1 MADALKL
8 AFVLSAT
15 DKMSRVINDAVN
27 KSTGKLTAFE
37 RNTSRIGKSMMSVG
51 GIMVGAGVAVGAAT
65 LGIAKSAAAYGDE
78 VWKASQSTGMA
89 VEDYQKLAYAARY
102 SNVEQTELNAA
113 MIRLNK
119 RLADTAAGSKTAGQV
134 FKKLGINIRN
144 TAGKLRAPNEV
155 FAELAGKFAGMKD
168 GAQKTAL
175 AYELFGKSGANLIPL
190 LNSGAKG
197 LEDMGAEAARM
208 GFVMNTEAAKA
219 SEQFNDNLSR
229 VTDSA
234 KGLMFQL
241 GTVLIPVLDTL
252 AQKITGAVQKVT
264 DWVREN
270 PNLANSIGAVLI
282 GLTTLL
288 GVIGGVS
295 VMVGAVVFTV
305 GKFAAAWRGVMTA
318 ISVGKALFAAASNG
332 MLIFRVQYAAL
343 VVWQKLAAVAQWLF
357 NSALYACPVV
367 WIIAAIMAVIGAV
380 YLLVKHWD
388 KVSAFFVGLW
398 DGIKKVFASAWNW
411 IKNLF
416 TGLNP
421 VGWFSGIWESVATW
435 FGSLWDGVKNV
446 FSSAWDGIKQMF
458 LNYTPVGLII
468 KHWDSIAAWFGGL
481 WDKVKGIFINAWEGI
496 KNVFASLNPVEW
508 FGSMWDGVTTF
519 FTELP
524 GRFFGFGRDIING
537 LTDGIKSLASEAWE
551 SVTGI
556 GEGIKNK
563 FKSFFGINSPST
575 LFAEYGLN
583 ITQGLTG
590 GLEQGTPAVAATTEG
605 LAVVATR
612 NISNGITAAADR
624 STTHPITNAG
634 GVSLNYSPIIHI
646 GGGATPEAAAEFIK
660 LLRAHR
666 GEIIRMIRQET
677 ENKQRLSFN

>member
-1 MADALKL
+1 MADVLKL

-15 DKMSRVINDAVN
+15 DTMSRIVNDAVN
-27 KSTGKLTAFE
+27 KSTGKLRAFE
-37 RNTSRIGKSMMSVG
+37 RSTSKIGRSMMKIG
-51 GIMVGAGVAVGAAT
+51 GIMTGAGVAIGAGI
-65 LGIAKSAAAYGDE
+65 LGMVKTTTAYGDE

-89 VEDYQKLAYAARY
+89 VAEYQKLAYAARY

-119 RLADTAAGSKTAGQV
+119 RLADTANGSKTAGQV
-134 FKKLGINIRN
+134 FTKLGINIRD
-144 TAGKLRAPNEV
+144 TSGHLRTSGEV

-168 GAQKTAL
+168 GAEKTAL
-175 AYELFGKSGANLIPL
+175 VYELFGKSGANLIPL
-190 LNSGAKG
+190 LNGGAKG
-197 LEDMGAEAARM
+197 LEDMGVEAERM
-208 GFVMNTEAAKA
+208 GYVLSTEAAKA

-241 GTVLIPVLDTL
+241 GAALIPTLDTL
-252 AQKITGAVQKVT
+252 AQKITAAVLKVSE
-264 DWVREN
+264 WIKEN
-270 PNLANSIGAVLI
+270 PNLANTISTVLI
-282 GLTTLL
+282 GLTALL
-288 GVIGGVS
+288 GMVGGVS
-295 VMVGAVVFTV
+295 VVIGAVTFTV
-305 GKFAAAWRGVMTA
+305 GKFATALRGVMVA
-318 ISVGKALFAAASNG
+318 VNVGKALFAAASNG
-332 MLIFRVQYAAL
+332 MLVFRVQYAAL

-398 DGIKKVFASAWNW
+398 EGIKNVFASAWNW

-416 TGLNP
+416 SSLNP
-421 VGWFSGIWESVATW
+421 VGWFSRMWGGVTAW
-435 FGSLWDGVKNV
+435 FGRLWEGVKNV

-458 LNYTPVGLII
+458 LNYTPTGLII
-468 KHWDSIAAWFGGL
+468 KHWDAITAWFGGL
-481 WDKVKGIFINAWEGI
+481 WDNVKGIFLNAWEGI
-496 KNVFASLNPVEW
+496 KNVFASLNPLEW
-508 FGSMWDGVTTF
+508 FSGMWDSVTTF
-519 FTELP
+519 FGELP

-537 LTDGIKSLASEAWE
+537 LTDGIKSLASEVWE

-575 LFAEYGLN
+575 LFAEYGVN

-590 GLEQGTPAVAATTEG
+590 GLEKGTPAVAATTEG
-605 LAVVATR
+605 LASAATR
-612 NISNGITAAADR
+612 NISNGITAAAAN
-624 STTHPITNAG
+624 STTSINAG
-634 GVSLNYSPIIHI
+634 GVSLNYSPTINI
-646 GGGATPEAAAEFIK
+646 GGGATPEAADEFIK

-666 GEIIRMIRQET
+666 DEIMRMIRQET

>member
-15 DKMSRVINDAVN
+15 DKMSRIVNDAVN
-27 KSTGKLTAFE
+27 KSTGKLMAFE
-37 RNTSRIGKSMMSVG
+37 RATSKIGRSMMKTG
-51 GIMVGAGVAVGAAT
+51 GIMTGAGVAIGAAT
-65 LGIAKSAAAYGDE
+65 LGIAKTTAAYGDE

-134 FKKLGINIRN
+134 FTKLGINIRD
-144 TAGKLRAPNEV
+144 TSGHLRTSDEV

-168 GAQKTAL
+168 GAAKTAL

-190 LNSGAKG
+190 LNGGAKG
-197 LEDMGAEAARM
+197 LEDMGAEAERM
-208 GFVMNTEAAKA
+208 GYVMSAEAAKA

-241 GTVLIPVLDTL
+241 GTALIPMLDTL
-252 AQKITGAVQKVT
+252 AQKITGAVQKVM

-270 PNLANSIGAVLI
+270 PNLSKTIATVLI
-282 GLTTLL
+282 GLTALL
-288 GVIGGVS
+288 GVVGGASVVIG
-295 VMVGAVVFTV
+295 ALTFTV
-305 GKFAAAWRGVMTA
+305 GKFAAAWRGVMVA
-318 ISVGKALFAAASNG
+318 VNVGKALFAAASNG

-388 KVSAFFVGLW
+388 KVGAFFVGLW

-421 VGWFSGIWESVATW
+421 VGWISGIWDSITAW
-435 FGSLWDGVKNV
+435 FGRLWGGVKNV

-458 LNYTPVGLII
+458 LNYTPTGLII
-468 KHWDSIAAWFGGL
+468 KHWDSITAWFGGL
-481 WDKVKGIFINAWEGI
+481 WDNVKGIFINAWEGI
-496 KNVFASLNPVEW
+496 KNVFSSLNPVEW
-508 FGSMWDGVTTF
+508 FGSMWDGVTAF

-537 LTDGIKSLASEAWE
+537 LTDGIKSLATEAWE

-605 LAVVATR
+605 LAVDATR
-612 NISNGITAAADR
+612 NISNGITAAADS

-634 GVSLNYSPIIHI
+634 GVSLNYAPIVNI
-646 GGGATPEAAAEFIK
+646 GGGATPEATAEFIK

-666 GEIIRMIRQET
+666 DEIIRMIRQET

>member
-1 MADALKL
+1 MADVLKL

-15 DKMSRVINDAVN
+15 DKMSRIVNDAVN
-27 KSTGKLTAFE
+27 KSTGKLRAFE
-37 RNTSRIGKSMMSVG
+37 RSTSKIGRSMMKIG
-51 GIMVGAGVAVGAAT
+51 GIMTGAGVAIGAGI
-65 LGIAKSAAAYGDE
+65 LGMVKTTTAYGDE

-89 VEDYQKLAYAARY
+89 VADYQKLAYAARY

-119 RLADTAAGSKTAGQV
+119 RLADTANGSKTAGQV
-134 FKKLGINIRN
+134 FTKLGINIRD
-144 TAGKLRAPNEV
+144 TSGHLRTSGEV

-168 GAQKTAL
+168 GAEKTAL

-190 LNSGAKG
+190 LNGGAKG
-197 LEDMGAEAARM
+197 LEDMGVEAERM
-208 GFVMNTEAAKA
+208 GYVLSTEAAKA

-241 GTVLIPVLDTL
+241 GAALIPTLDTL
-252 AQKITGAVQKVT
+252 AQKITAAVLKVSE
-264 DWVREN
+264 WIKEN
-270 PNLANSIGAVLI
+270 PNLANTISTVLI
-282 GLTTLL
+282 GLTALL
-288 GVIGGVS
+288 GMVGGVS
-295 VMVGAVVFTV
+295 VVIGAVTFTV
-305 GKFAAAWRGVMTA
+305 GKFATALRGVMVA
-318 ISVGKALFAAASNG
+318 VNVGKALFAAASNG
-332 MLIFRVQYAAL
+332 MLVFRVQYAAL

-388 KVSAFFVGLW
+388 KVSALFVGLW
-398 DGIKKVFASAWNW
+398 EGIKNVFASAWNW

-416 TGLNP
+416 SSLNP
-421 VGWFSGIWESVATW
+421 VGWFSRMWGGVTAW
-435 FGSLWDGVKNV
+435 FGRLWDGVKNV

-458 LNYTPVGLII
+458 LNYTPTGLII
-468 KHWDSIAAWFGGL
+468 KHWDAITAWFGGL
-481 WDKVKGIFINAWEGI
+481 WDNVKGIFLNAWEGI
-496 KNVFASLNPVEW
+496 KNVFASLNPLEW
-508 FGSMWDGVTTF
+508 FSGMWDSVTTF
-519 FTELP
+519 FGELP

-537 LTDGIKSLASEAWE
+537 LTDGIKSLASEVWE

-575 LFAEYGLN
+575 LFAEYGVN

-590 GLEQGTPAVAATTEG
+590 GLEKGTPAVAATTEG
-605 LAVVATR
+605 LASAATR
-612 NISNGITAAADR
+612 NISNGITAAAAN
-624 STTHPITNAG
+624 STTSINAG
-634 GVSLNYSPIIHI
+634 GVSLNYSPTINI
-646 GGGATPEAAAEFIK
+646 GGGATPEAADEFIK

-666 GEIIRMIRQET
+666 DEIMRMIRQET

>member
-1 MADALKL
+1 MADVLKL

-15 DKMSRVINDAVN
+15 DKMSRIVNDAVN
-27 KSTGKLTAFE
+27 KSTGKLRAFE
-37 RNTSRIGKSMMSVG
+37 RSTSKIGRSMMKIG
-51 GIMVGAGVAVGAAT
+51 GIMTGAGVAIGAGI
-65 LGIAKSAAAYGDE
+65 LGMVKTTTAYGDE

-89 VEDYQKLAYAARY
+89 VAEYQKLAYAARY

-119 RLADTAAGSKTAGQV
+119 RLADTANGSKTAGQV
-134 FKKLGINIRN
+134 FTKLGINIRD
-144 TAGKLRAPNEV
+144 TSGHLRTSGEV

-168 GAQKTAL
+168 GAEKTAL
-175 AYELFGKSGANLIPL
+175 VYELFGKSGANLIPL
-190 LNSGAKG
+190 LNGGAKG
-197 LEDMGAEAARM
+197 LEDMGVEAERM
-208 GFVMNTEAAKA
+208 GYVLSTEAAKA

-241 GTVLIPVLDTL
+241 GAALIPTLDTL
-252 AQKITGAVQKVT
+252 AQKITAAVLKVSE
-264 DWVREN
+264 WIKEN
-270 PNLANSIGAVLI
+270 PNLANTISTVLI
-282 GLTTLL
+282 GLTALL
-288 GVIGGVS
+288 GMVGGVS
-295 VMVGAVVFTV
+295 VVIGAVTFTV
-305 GKFAAAWRGVMTA
+305 GKFATALRGVMVA
-318 ISVGKALFAAASNG
+318 VNVGKALFAAASNG
-332 MLIFRVQYAAL
+332 MLVFRVQYAAL

-398 DGIKKVFASAWNW
+398 EGIKNVFASAWNW

-416 TGLNP
+416 SSLNP
-421 VGWFSGIWESVATW
+421 VGWFSRMWGGVTAW
-435 FGSLWDGVKNV
+435 FGRLWEGVKNV

-458 LNYTPVGLII
+458 LNYTPTGLII
-468 KHWDSIAAWFGGL
+468 KHWDAITAWFGGL
-481 WDKVKGIFINAWEGI
+481 WDNVKGIFLNAWEGI
-496 KNVFASLNPVEW
+496 KNVFASLNPLEW
-508 FGSMWDGVTTF
+508 FSGMWDSVTTF
-519 FTELP
+519 FGELP

-537 LTDGIKSLASEAWE
+537 LTDGIKSLASEVWE

-575 LFAEYGLN
+575 LFAEYGVN

-590 GLEQGTPAVAATTEG
+590 GLEKGTPAVAATTEG
-605 LAVVATR
+605 LASAATR
-612 NISNGITAAADR
+612 NISNGITAAAAN
-624 STTHPITNAG
+624 STTSINAG
-634 GVSLNYSPIIHI
+634 GVSLNYSPTINI
-646 GGGATPEAAAEFIK
+646 GGGATPEAADEFIK

-666 GEIIRMIRQET
+666 DEIMRMIRQET